1 MIDRATTQP
10 GDVVSEQLFRDH
22 NRHGGEKLG
31 TGRHEDGVG
40 AVVPDLLVPFA
51 TLAWALGAPKLT
63 ARWITAV
70 RRSPTPTQN
79 FGFTIAYRQLRD
91 EVGLLDENPL
101 DDANIE
107 EIYHEAT
114 DWLASL

>member
-1 MIDRATTQP
+1 MHWGNFGILSIGTAAT
-10 GDVVSEQLFRDH
+10 GDIGATRSLLQEAETALLVAAD
-22 NRHGGEKLG
+22 
-31 TGRHEDGVG
+31 DGL
-40 AVVPDLLVPFA
+40 PDLLVPFA

>member
-1 MIDRATTQP
+1 VSIGAAAL
-10 GDVVSEQLFRDH
+10 GDFELTRELI
-22 NRHGGEKLG
+22 GE
-31 TGRHEDGVG
+31 TETAVQNAADDGL
-40 AVVPDLLVPFA
+40 PDLLVPLA
-51 TLAWALGAPKLT
+51 ALAWALGEPDRT

-79 FGFTIAYRQLRD
+79 FGFTITYRQLRD

-101 DDANIE
+101 DDATIE
-107 EIYHEAT
+107 EIYEEAT